1 MGILGGN
8 QNQPLEVWTVWN
20 MNMLRLLRI
29 CYPSL
34 GFPEHF
40 ENIVEICGGDAMGF
54 DWGIIMGYYEYLWMI
69 WWLGVSENGDEINTI
84 W

>member
-1 MGILGGN
+1 
-8 QNQPLEVWTVWN
+8 
-20 MNMLRLLRI
+20 MNMLRLLGI

-69 WWLGVSENGDEINTI
+69 WWLGVSENGDEINTL